1 MSLYQHLRKRNHQRL
16 HNRRMRYQQWFQET
30 ELALTKLSETVGNS
44 KLNPVPVTEF
54 YTENMDAD
62 REELLRILFDD
73 FGSDKAELGYHHIYS
88 RLFPKPQK
96 ISNVFE
102 IGLGTNNLDVPSN
115 MGKDGVPGASLLAFQ
130 DFFPNADIHG
140 ADIDKRILFDRD
152 RIHTHYVD
160 QRSYQSFN
168 NLPSTIGSSFD
179 LMIDDGLHAPQPNIN
194 SLSWFLTKLSEHN
207 GIAVIEDIQRTC
219 LPIWEIV
226 SVLIGRDYQ
235 SQMVQCPQSYV
246 YIVRSTS

>member
-1 MSLYQHLRKRNHQRL
+1 
-16 HNRRMRYQQWFQET
+16 MRYQQWFQET

-168 NLPSTIGSSFD
+168 RVQFNFVGDCGFRMLCC
-179 LMIDDGLHAPQPNIN
+179 A
-194 SLSWFLTKLSEHN
+194 N
-207 GIAVIEDIQRTC
+207 GVPANDR
-219 LPIWEIV
+219 
-226 SVLIGRDYQ
+226 GDRRAARRAR
-235 SQMVQCPQSYV
+235 QMQEM
-246 YIVRSTS
+246 